1 MPYFCEIKK
10 RLNEIKEKDEI
21 IILAIETSCDETS
34 AAVVK
39 NGRIV
44 LSNKISSQAELHRHY
59 GGVVPEIA
67 SRKHVEAINPI
78 IDEAMNE
85 AGIGFDRLDGIGVTY
100 GPGLVGALLVGLST
114 AKALAY
120 ALSLPL
126 VGVDHIGGISVQI
139 IFRTL
144 SLNPHFF
151 AWLYRGDILILCG

>member
-1 MPYFCEIKK
+1 MSYLCEMKK
-10 RLNEIKEKDEI
+10 KLETIKEKDEV

-44 LSNKISSQAELHRHY
+44 LSNKIASQIGLHKHY

-85 AGIGFDRLDGIGVTY
+85 AGIGFDQLDGIGVTY

-120 ALSLPL
+120 ALAA
-126 VGVDHIGGISVQI
+126 IGGCGS
-139 IFRTL
+139 
-144 SLNPHFF
+144 
-151 AWLYRGDILILCG
+151 YRGSYKRQLYFTPGS

>member
-85 AGIGFDRLDGIGVTY
+85 AE
-100 GPGLVGALLVGLST
+100 
-114 AKALAY
+114 
-120 ALSLPL
+120 
-126 VGVDHIGGISVQI
+126 
-139 IFRTL
+139 
-144 SLNPHFF
+144 
-151 AWLYRGDILILCG
+151 LI